1 MADKAIIRRGGEKGN
16 VAVWCGATLGAVFLL
31 NVAIL
36 PQAVA
41 GPDGGQVVGGSG
53 SISAV
58 GNTTTINQASQNMAI
73 DWQSYN
79 VNATV
84 TTSTTFGRSGLIPPS
99 PGSTASS

>member
-1 MADKAIIRRGGEKGN
+1 MTSKVTGRYVLLSRWGSFLLSAGLLVGTG
-16 VAVWCGATLGAVFLL
+16 VPAVF
-31 NVAIL
+31 
-36 PQAVA
+36 A

-53 SISAV
+53 SIVQSGA
-58 GNTTTINQASQNMAI
+58 TTTINQSTQNMAI

-84 TTSTTFGRSGLIPPS
+84 TTSTTSGRSGLIPPS